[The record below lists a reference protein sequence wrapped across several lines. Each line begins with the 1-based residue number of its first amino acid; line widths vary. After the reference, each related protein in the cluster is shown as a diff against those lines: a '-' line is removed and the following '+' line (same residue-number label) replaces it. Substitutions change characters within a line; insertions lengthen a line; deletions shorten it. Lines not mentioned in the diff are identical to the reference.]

1 MSNPAVPLTNTG
13 PGYTIVTHVIS
24 PESATAQ
31 TGQNPPSNNPLQR
44 FLKGEP
50 KALGTFQIM
59 TGLITILMGIVL
71 AADSNPLIIIFSGIA
86 FWGSLL
92 YITAGALAVSASNKL
107 TKCQVVGS
115 LVMNV
120 FSAIAAGISIILLSL
135 DLVIWGYRGC
145 RYGSSYYEHYY
156 NCSSELTDGILG
168 VLLVFTIVQFIV
180 SICLSAFACKSCCCS
195 KPMVNVTVVS
205 NPGGFNSVVNPFP
218 QQPAPSNQQ
227 WMYTASGV
235 SPSCP
240 PMGNPPMGNPPMY
253 SPQDISEVQSQLYN

>member
-1 MSNPAVPLTNTG
+1 MSNPAVLLTNTG

-71 AADSNPLIIIFSGIA
+71 AANTNSLIVFSGIA

-120 FSAIAAGISIILLSL
+120 FSAITAGISIILLSL
-135 DLVIWGYRGC
+135 DFVIWGYRGC
-145 RYGSSYYEHYY
+145 RYRSSYYEHYY

-195 KPMVNVTVVS
+195 KPMS
-205 NPGGFNSVVNPFP
+205 YAA
-218 QQPAPSNQQ
+218 QQFELKMA
-227 WMYTASGV
+227 T
-235 SPSCP
+235 
-240 PMGNPPMGNPPMY
+240 
-253 SPQDISEVQSQLYN
+253 SEVPAEVSENGFTILTHVIPPLSPPSGESPKESETGARQCRSWWGY